1 MHADTLIEDDRFRL
15 ITFTGSART
24 GRHLMSEAGRRMKRV
39 AMELG
44 GNAPFVVFADADLEQ
59 AADDL
64 VALKCT
70 NAGQVCMAGTRLLL
84 QKEIHD
90 DFVNALTEAV
100 RAVKPGQVLV
110 AGTDLIGKVPHP

>member
-1 MHADTLIEDDRFRL
+1 
-15 ITFTGSART
+15 
-24 GRHLMSEAGRRMKRV
+24 MSEAGRRMKRV

-70 NAGQVCMAGTRLLL
+70 NAGQVCVAANR
-84 QKEIHD
+84 
-90 DFVNALTEAV
+90 
-100 RAVKPGQVLV
+100 VLV
-110 AGTDLIGKVPHP
+110 QRRRPRPRSWRRSRSASPASGWATAATPRPPWAP